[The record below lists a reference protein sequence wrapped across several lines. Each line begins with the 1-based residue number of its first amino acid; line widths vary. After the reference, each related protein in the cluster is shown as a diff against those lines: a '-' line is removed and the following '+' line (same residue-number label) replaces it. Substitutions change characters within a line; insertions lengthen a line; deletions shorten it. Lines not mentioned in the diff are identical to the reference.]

1 MRVTRRAFLFL
12 LFPLLLLASGA
23 LAQAR
28 PAVVFVHGNGDSAAL
43 WQTIIWRFESN
54 GYPAALL
61 HAIDFRSPT
70 ARSDDT
76 KAQDN
81 RTSTDEA
88 LEQLAAKV
96 AEVQARTGGGKV
108 ALVGSSRGGNAIRHY
123 IKNGR
128 GAAHV
133 SHAVLGGTPNHGVW
147 ADAAV
152 NLNSEFNGAG
162 PFLTGLNT
170 PDEVYAG
177 VKFMTIR
184 SDGNDKY
191 AQPDGLFIG
200 RAGQP
205 THVTAAGPELRGA
218 TNVVIPR
225 LDHRE
230 VAFHPLAFKEM
241 YAFITGAAPRT
252 LDVVAQP
259 GPVLNGVVSGY
270 VNRAPTNMGLAGATV
285 EIYEVDPST
294 GKRSGE
300 AVHRRTT
307 GPDGVWGPFTASPT
321 AYYELVVTAAG
332 YPTTHIYRTPFPR
345 SSSYVHA
352 RLQPMDPKDLAAG
365 SVVRLARPRGYLGH
379 GRDTFTIDGKVAG
392 GVNEGV
398 PGTAEGKATFDVPGR
413 AVRVVIN
420 HETLTVVTQPPD
432 HVVIAEAHY

>member
-1 MRVTRRAFLFL
+1 VPVTRRAYLFL
-12 LFPLLLLASGA
+12 LITLAWLASA
-23 LAQAR
+23 AVAQTQ

-61 HAIDFRSPT
+61 HAIDFTSPT

-76 KAQDN
+76 KPQDN

-88 LEQLAAKV
+88 LKQLAAKV
-96 AEVQARTGGGKV
+96 ADVQARTGGGKV

-123 IKNGR
+123 IKNGG

-152 NLNSEFNGAG
+152 NPNSEFNGAG

-218 TNVVIPR
+218 TNIVLPR

-241 YAFITGAAPRT
+241 YAFITGVPPRT
-252 LDVVAQP
+252 LDVVAEP
-259 GPVLNGVVSGY
+259 RPVLNGVVSGH
-270 VNRAPTNMGLAGATV
+270 VNRAPTNLGTAAATV
-285 EIYEVDPST
+285 EIYEVDPAT
-294 GKRSGE
+294 GTRSGVP
-300 AVHRRTT
+300 VHRRITT
-307 GPDGVWGPFTASPT
+307 ADGVWGPFTARST
-321 AYYELVVTAAG
+321 AYYEFVVTAAG
-332 YPTTHIYRTPFPR
+332 YPTTHVYRTPFPR
-345 SSSYVHA
+345 SSSYVHV
-352 RLQPMDPKDLAAG
+352 RLQPMDPKDLPTG

-398 PGTAEGKATFDVPGR
+398 PGTAEGKATFDAPGR

-420 HETLTVVTQPPD
+420 HETFTVVTQPPD
-432 HVVIAEAHY
+432 HVVIAEAHD